1 MNAVIVG
8 DGLAGTIP
16 AKSLQDLDKDV
27 ETVVCGE
34 ESSPYYPHPNLI
46 EFLAGWLPHERLF
59 AFPKEWTVST
69 FVGEANPEDIGH
81 DVLTRENADDGLF
94 RRLILQ
100 DGRLL
105 GANRLGTKKHVSEI
119 SRFVF
124 FQKNVDRWRDDLFND
139 DFSFEGVLS

>member
-1 MNAVIVG
+1 MSAVSVG

-46 EFLAGWLPHERLF
+46 EFLAGWLPYERLF
-59 AFPKEWTVST
+59 AFPKERIVST
-69 FVGEANPEDIGH
+69 FVGEANPEDVGH
-81 DVLTRENADDGLF
+81 DVLTRENAADGLH

-105 GANRLGTKKHVSEI
+105 GANRLGTKKHVCEI
-119 SRFVF
+119 CRFMF

-139 DFSFEGVLS
+139 DFSFAEVLS